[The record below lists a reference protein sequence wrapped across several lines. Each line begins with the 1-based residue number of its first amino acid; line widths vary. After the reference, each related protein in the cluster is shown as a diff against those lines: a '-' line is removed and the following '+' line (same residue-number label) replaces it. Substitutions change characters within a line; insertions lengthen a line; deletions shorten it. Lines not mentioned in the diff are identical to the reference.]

1 MKYKY
6 RLYPTV
12 KQELK
17 LLGFC
22 GAQRFVWNYFLVLEI
37 ERYKK
42 DGKFNFMVANAK
54 LLTQLKKT
62 PGHEWMNDVPVQ
74 AFQQTLRNLDKALK
88 QSFRGKANRKGFPKF
103 KCLHHNNKSFSLAM
117 VSTKSNIRDGGF
129 ICTNFGK
136 KDIIKMVMDREL
148 PSDFASCTVKC
159 EKNGMWHVIFTV
171 KKVRST
177 PVTEIKK
184 IIGLDFNSKNII
196 VDSNGKIYENP
207 KFFAKAK
214 VKLARAQRRLS
225 KKVKGSANHKKA
237 KSKVAKLYAKVSAQ
251 RKDFLDKLSY
261 HYQIVQDNDLI
272 TIEDLNV
279 AGMAKFNGHM
289 VQDAGWRMLRT
300 MIVYK
305 ADLYGKHVSII
316 SRWFP
321 STKMCSGCGQLADK
335 KLSER
340 EHNCDCGLS
349 ISRDLNAA
357 INIRAEGIDLF
368 KKTTIGQGLP
378 DFKPVEI
385 V

>member
-1 MKYKY
+1 MKYTY

-12 KQELK
+12 KQEQK

-22 GAQRFVWNYFLVLEI
+22 GAQRFVWNYFLALEI

-42 DGKFNFMVANAK
+42 DGKFNFYYTNGK

-62 PGHEWMNDVPVQ
+62 PGLEWMNEVPNA
-74 AFQQTLRNLDKALK
+74 AFQLTLRNLDNALK

-103 KCLHHNNKSFSLAM
+103 KCLHHNNKSFSLTN

-129 ICTNFGK
+129 ICPKFGK
-136 KDIIKMVMDREL
+136 KDIIKMVIDREL
-148 PSDFASCTVKC
+148 PSDFASCAVKC

-171 KKVRST
+171 KKIRK
-177 PVTEIKK
+177 PQVTNIRK

-214 VKLARAQRRLS
+214 ENLARAQRRLS

-237 KSKVAKLYAKVSAQ
+237 RLRVAKLYAKVSAQ
-251 RKDFLDKLSY
+251 RKDFLDKLSF
-261 HYQIVQDNDLI
+261 QIVQENDLI
-272 TIEDLNV
+272 AIEDLNV

-321 STKMCSGCGQLADK
+321 STKMCSSCGQIEDK
-335 KLSER
+335 KLSKR

-368 KKTTIGQGLP
+368 KKMTIGQGLP
-378 DFKPVEI
+378 NFKPVEI